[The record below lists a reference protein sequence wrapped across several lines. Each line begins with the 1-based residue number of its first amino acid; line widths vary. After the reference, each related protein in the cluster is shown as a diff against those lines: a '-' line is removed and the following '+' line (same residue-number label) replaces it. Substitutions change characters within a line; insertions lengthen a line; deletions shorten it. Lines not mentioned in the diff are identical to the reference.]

1 MIFSFDPNL
10 SLSFS
15 VRDHLA
21 NPANAFYVTKRHT
34 DRESTTSSQQQQ
46 QNNSFFLL
54 LFYFSSPV
62 SFFAASAAL
71 RSVDEI
77 FPSGSSS

>member
-10 SLSFS
+10 SLSS

-62 SFFAASAAL
+62 SFAASAAL